1 VVSRVHFSKGK
12 DNWGTPPWLF
22 DRCSKIWDFQLDAC
36 AEEWSAKCDKWYG
49 VHDNGLLMKWQSWT
63 WCNPP
68 YSEIE
73 LWLEKAAAESHMG
86 ASSVVLIPSR
96 TDTKAFHKF
105 APRASRVFFI
115 KGRLK
120 FIDPETQRERDSA
133 PFPSMLLEFGTQ
145 HRKPLPSVEFISW
158 LE

>member
-1 VVSRVHFSKGK
+1 
-12 DNWGTPPWLF
+12 
-22 DRCSKIWDFQLDAC
+22 
-36 AEEWSAKCDKWYG
+36 
-49 VHDNGLLMKWQSWT
+49 
-63 WCNPP
+63 
-68 YSEIE
+68 
-73 LWLEKAAAESHMG
+73 MG